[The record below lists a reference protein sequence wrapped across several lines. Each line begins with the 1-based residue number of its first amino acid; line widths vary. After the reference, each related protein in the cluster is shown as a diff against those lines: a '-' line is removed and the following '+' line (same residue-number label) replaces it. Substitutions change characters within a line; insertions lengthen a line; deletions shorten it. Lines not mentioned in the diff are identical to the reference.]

1 MPHQVISTFKNC
13 DKNTGGA
20 SQQVN
25 LCMGQILT
33 EPSQIKPCKYGKYV
47 LNICSLT
54 LTNYFPKLGS
64 ETRLGKHGTLE

>member
-54 LTNYFPKLGS
+54 LTNYFHRIYYK
-64 ETRLGKHGTLE
+64 GTSTNV